1 MRQQARERERERE
14 KVRRRWCWCRCRCR
28 CCVHAGAGV
37 RCSCRF
43 CCSCRS
49 CRSCKP
55 AQFTY
60 KFYSFCTDP
69 LFFATLNLK
78 QHPHFFIISFCRSLF
93 SFGVILQIIIFCFEF
108 KIFYLQQYNLV
119 RGVSRVESSRVESS
133 RESNR
138 IESIL
143 IKR

>member
-1 MRQQARERERERE
+1 MRQQARERERERERE
-14 KVRRRWCWCRCRCR
+14 KVRRRWCWCWCWCWCRCRCRCR

-93 SFGVILQIIIFCFEF
+93 SFCVILQIIICFGF
-108 KIFYLQQYNLV
+108 KIFYLPQYNLV
-119 RGVSRVESSRVESS
+119 RGVSRIESRK
-133 RESNR
+133 ESNQY
-138 IESIL
+138 
-143 IKR
+143 